1 MKNINE
7 QLNIKYNKFVQLYV
21 SYNMP
26 RWERVLENGLW
37 RSISLQIRGELWGQL
52 NNTI

>member
-37 RSISLQIRGELWGQL
+37 RNISLQTRAELWEQL

>member
-37 RSISLQIRGELWGQL
+37 RNISLQTRAELWEQL
-52 NNTI
+52 KNDI